1 MAIRDNTR
9 GVLNEVDRRI
19 SQNLVTAALMVERTA
34 KQTVPVLTGAL
45 KRSITHE
52 PEVPKREVRVGSN
65 LEYARRVELGFTG
78 KDKLGRYYNQAAK
91 PYLRPAL
98 EQNMPAIR
106 KLFNAK

>member
-19 SQNLVTAALMVERTA
+19 SEKLVTAALMVERTA

-52 PEVPKREVRVGSN
+52 PEVPKKEVMVGSN
-65 LEYARRVELGFTG
+65 LTYAPFVELGTS
-78 KDKLGRYYNQAAK
+78 RMSAR

-98 EQNMPAIR
+98 EANMPAIKR
-106 KLFNAK
+106 LFGSI

>member
-9 GVLNEVDRRI
+9 GVLNEADRRI
-19 SQNLVTAALMVERTA
+19 SQKLVTAALMVEATA

-52 PEVPKREVRVGSN
+52 PEVPKREVLVGSN
-65 LEYARRVELGFTG
+65 LTYAPFVELGTS
-78 KDKLGRYYNQAAK
+78 RMSAR

-98 EQNMPAIR
+98 EANMPAIR
-106 KLFNAK
+106 RLFAT

>member
-1 MAIRDNTR
+1 MAIKDNTR

-19 SQNLVTAALMVERTA
+19 SQKLVTAALMVERTA

-52 PEVPKREVRVGSN
+52 PEVPKREVLVGSN
-65 LEYARRVELGFTG
+65 LTYAPFIELGTS
-78 KDKLGRYYNQAAK
+78 RMSAR

-98 EQNMPAIR
+98 EANMPAIR
-106 KLFNAK
+106 KLFNAR

>member
-1 MAIRDNTR
+1 MAIKDNTR

-19 SQNLVTAALMVERTA
+19 SQSLVTAALMVERTA

-45 KRSITHE
+45 KRSITHK
-52 PEVPKREVRVGSN
+52 PEVPKREVLVGSN
-65 LEYARRVELGFTG
+65 LTYAPFIELGTS
-78 KDKLGRYYNQAAK
+78 KMSAK